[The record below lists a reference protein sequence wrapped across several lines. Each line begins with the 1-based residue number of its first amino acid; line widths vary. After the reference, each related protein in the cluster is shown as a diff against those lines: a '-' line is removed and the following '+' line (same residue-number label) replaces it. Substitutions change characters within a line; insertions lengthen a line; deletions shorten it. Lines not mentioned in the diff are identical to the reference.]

1 MPLARWLLNA
11 PTLLPITSAACL
23 WDRPRR
29 VCRTTASRCR
39 TGRAPSAPGP
49 RVQVRAADGLIRGT
63 GRIRCRL

>member
-11 PTLLPITSAACL
+11 PTLMPITSAVCL

-39 TGRAPSAPGP
+39 TGKGAQRPGP
-49 RVQVRAADGLIRGT
+49 GVQVRAADGLIRGA
-63 GRIRCRL
+63 GGIR